1 MHRRLRQTVLVA
13 TMASAG
19 VLTSVAIAQKPQT
32 APPRSDA
39 RWVEAQARVDD
50 AESRIQGDQAMDAA
64 VAAAVIGAVST
75 EFGERRVEVTLD
87 DVAVAPASIR
97 DRTVSG
103 GGLLRIGDDP
113 EWIAFQ
119 FEVLYDTVTA
129 SAGVPTLRLG
139 AAEPGAEEVRLDS
152 ALATGLDARVNAEL
166 DSEFAYQPVELVT
179 TRMTAADAGSRYLRV
194 EAIGT
199 AEFAGEGTTPAQ
211 IRALYDRTAG
221 EWVRVRYE
229 LGTTSNWA
237 DEAGA
242 DPAVASR

>member
-13 TMASAG
+13 MMASAG
-19 VLTSVAIAQKPQT
+19 VLTSVAIAQKPSGTNQ
-32 APPRSDA
+32 ADA
-39 RWVEAQARVDD
+39 RWVQAQARVDD

-75 EFGERRVEVTLD
+75 EFGEREVQVTLD
-87 DVAVAPASIR
+87 EVAVAPASIR

-103 GGLLRIGDDP
+103 EGRLRIGDDP

-119 FEVLYDTVTA
+119 FEVLYDTVDA
-129 SAGVPTLRLG
+129 SAGVPALRLG
-139 AAEPGAEEVRLDS
+139 SAEPASETVPLDS

-166 DSEFAYQPVELVT
+166 ADEFSSQSVELVT
-179 TRMTAADAGSRYLRV
+179 TRVTASDAGSRYLRV

-211 IRALYDRTAG
+211 VRALYDRAAD
-221 EWVRVRYE
+221 EWVRVHYE

-237 DEAGA
+237 DEA

>member
-13 TMASAG
+13 MMAAAG
-19 VLTSVAIAQKPQT
+19 VATSVAIARKPQPATT
-32 APPRSDA
+32 APDA
-39 RWVEAQARVDD
+39 RWVQAQAKVDD

-64 VAAAVIGAVST
+64 VAAAVIGAVAT
-75 EFGERRVEVTLD
+75 EFGERKVEVTLD

-103 GGLLRIGDDP
+103 EGRLRIGGDP

-119 FEVLYDTVTA
+119 FEVLYDTVNA
-129 SAGVPTLRLG
+129 SAGVPALRLG
-139 AAEPGAEEVRLDS
+139 DAHPGTDTIPLESPLAAE
-152 ALATGLDARVNAEL
+152 LDARVNAEL
-166 DSEFAYQPVELVT
+166 SSEFASQQVELVT
-179 TRMTAADAGSRYLRV
+179 TRVTAAEAGSRFLRI
-194 EAIGT
+194 EATGT

-211 IRALYDRTAG
+211 VRALYDRTAD

-237 DEAGA
+237 DEA
-242 DPAVASR
+242 DPAVAIR